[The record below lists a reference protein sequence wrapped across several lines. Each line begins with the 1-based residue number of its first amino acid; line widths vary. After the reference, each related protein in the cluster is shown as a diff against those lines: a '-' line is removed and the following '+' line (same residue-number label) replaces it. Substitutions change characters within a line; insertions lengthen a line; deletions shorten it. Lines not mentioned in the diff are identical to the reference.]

1 LLRNDF
7 GRHGVEK
14 MASLGENIG
23 YDASMFPHHKEAIM
37 IFSQEQALLKA
48 QADLQD
54 LVTFARQAAS
64 EGTRI
69 DRVERELMRRLLGLG
84 LTLLRLFIAEQGDG
98 DLGAELPAADGHTLR
113 RLPAPHDRRYVSIFG
128 ELLISRAAYGSR
140 EGRAIER
147 VPLDERLG
155 LPAGDFSYVLED
167 WAQRFCLKGSFAE
180 AAESL
185 ETILGLRLGSRTLEH
200 MNQAVA
206 GFVPP
211 FRDAAE
217 APPADEEGPILV
229 VTADGKGVP
238 MRRPAGDGPR
248 RHHRRTKGEKANKKQ
263 MACVGAVY
271 SIEPFVRTA
280 DEILDE
286 VLRDRR
292 GEDRPEPAH
301 KHVWAELS
309 RDLDG
314 EPLSAKDAVFAAL
327 FDDLNL
333 RNAGYDRPVVCLMD
347 GERALWEAQ
356 RVYFPEAVGVLDLYH
371 VLERLWTAAHCF
383 HREGSDEAE
392 RFVED
397 RLRGLLEGRVGYVIG
412 GLRQRLT
419 KHALTGAR
427 RKALESVITYLESNR
442 EHMRYDEYI
451 AAGYPIGS
459 GVAEGACRHLVK
471 DRMEQSGMRWTV
483 SGAQAM
489 LHVRATY
496 LNGQWDEFI
505 EDRVAR
511 EQIRLYGEI
520 AA

>member
-1 LLRNDF
+1 MMAPLR
-7 GRHGVEK
+7 
-14 MASLGENIG
+14 ENIG
-23 YDASMFPHHKEAIM
+23 YHAKRFSGPKEAIM
-37 IFSQEQALLKA
+37 IFAQEQAILKA
-48 QADLQD
+48 QADLQE
-54 LVTFARQAAS
+54 LVAFTRQAADNR
-64 EGTRI
+64 TRI
-69 DRVERELMRRLLGLG
+69 DQVERELMRRLLALG
-84 LTLLRLFIAEQGDG
+84 LTLLQLFLAEQGDG
-98 DLGAELPAADGHTLR
+98 DFGEELPAEEGHTLR
-113 RLPAPHDRRYVSIFG
+113 RLAKPHDRRYVSIFG
-128 ELLISRAAYGSR
+128 ELPITRAVYGSR
-140 EGRAIER
+140 EGQAIER

-185 ETILGLRLGSRTLEH
+185 ETLLGLRLGSRTLEH
-200 MNQAVA
+200 MNQGLA
-206 GFVPP
+206 GFVVP
-211 FRDAAE
+211 FRDAVE
-217 APPADEEGPILV
+217 PPLAAEEGPILV
-229 VTADGKGVP
+229 VTADGKGIP
-238 MRRPAGDGPR
+238 MRRPVQDGPR
-248 RHHRRTKGEKANKKQ
+248 RHHRRTKGQKANKKQ

-271 SIEPFVRTA
+271 SIEPFVRSA
-280 DEILDE
+280 DDLLDE

-292 GEDRPEPAH
+292 RDQRPEPAH
-301 KHVWAELS
+301 KHVWAEMS

-314 EPLSAKDAVFAAL
+314 EPLSAKEALFAAL
-327 FDDLNL
+327 FDELNL
-333 RNAGYDRPVVCLMD
+333 RNAGHDRPVVCLMD

-356 RVYFPEAVGVLDLYH
+356 RVYFPEAVGVLDLFH

-419 KHALTGAR
+419 KHGLTGSR
-427 RKALESVITYLESNR
+427 RKTLESAITYLENNR
-442 EHMRYDEYI
+442 EQMRYDEYL

-471 DRMEQSGMRWTV
+471 DRMEQSGMRWTI

-489 LHVRATY
+489 LHLRATY
-496 LNGQWDEFI
+496 LNDQWDEFI
-505 EDRVAR
+505 EDRVVR
-511 EQIRLYGEI
+511 EQTRLYGRT

>member
-1 LLRNDF
+1 
-7 GRHGVEK
+7 
-14 MASLGENIG
+14 
-23 YDASMFPHHKEAIM
+23 M
-37 IFSQEQALLKA
+37 IFAQEQALLKA

-54 LVTFARQAAS
+54 LVAFARQAADD
-64 EGTRI
+64 GMRI
-69 DRVERELMRRLLGLG
+69 DQVERQLMRRLLALG
-84 LTLLRLFIAEQGDG
+84 LTLLQLFIAEHGDG
-98 DLGAELPAADGHTLR
+98 DLGEQLPADEERTLR
-113 RLPAPHDRRYVSIFG
+113 RLPQPHDRRYVSIFG
-128 ELLISRAAYGSR
+128 ELRITRAVYGSR
-140 EGRAIER
+140 EGQAIER
-147 VPLDERLG
+147 VPLDQRLG

-167 WAQRFCLKGSFAE
+167 WTQRFCLKGSFAE

-200 MNQAVA
+200 MNQELA
-206 GFVPP
+206 GFVVP
-211 FRDAAE
+211 FRDAVE
-217 APPADEEGPILV
+217 PPPAAEEGPILV
-229 VTADGKGVP
+229 VTADGKGIP
-238 MRRPAGDGPR
+238 MRRPVQEGPR

-280 DEILDE
+280 DDILDE

-292 GEDRPEPAH
+292 GQDRPEPAH

-314 EPLSAKDAVFAAL
+314 EPVSAKDAVFGAL

-333 RNAGYDRPVVCLMD
+333 RNAGHDRPVVCLMD
-347 GERALWEAQ
+347 GERALWETQ
-356 RVYFPEAVGVLDLYH
+356 RVYFPEAVGVLDLFH

-419 KHALTGAR
+419 KHGLAGSR
-427 RKALESVITYLESNR
+427 RKTLESVITYLENNR
-442 EHMRYDEYI
+442 EQMRYDDYI

-496 LNGQWDEFI
+496 LNDQWDQFI
-505 EDRVAR
+505 EHRIVR
-511 EQIRLYGEI
+511 EQSRLYGE
-520 AA
+520 AAA